1 MTEEE
6 FKNFPADEWEITRT
20 GKFDGEKSFFI
31 IPAANTELRKLL
43 HEHAAGY
50 KEEIEKEISKKIQK
64 NIFIDNSN
72 TGDLQHRYCRGEL
85 GVPITFC
92 DKFNPSQ
99 FRIVGNEYSLA
110 LDRGRGYV
118 HGKRMY
124 SRIFIQKIL

>member
-1 MTEEE
+1 DRR
-6 FKNFPADEWEITRT
+6 PARQETC
-20 GKFDGEKSFFI
+20 K
-31 IPAANTELRKLL
+31 
-43 HEHAAGY
+43 
-50 KEEIEKEISKKIQK
+50 
-64 NIFIDNSN
+64 
-72 TGDLQHRYCRGEL
+72 TGDLQDRYCRGEL